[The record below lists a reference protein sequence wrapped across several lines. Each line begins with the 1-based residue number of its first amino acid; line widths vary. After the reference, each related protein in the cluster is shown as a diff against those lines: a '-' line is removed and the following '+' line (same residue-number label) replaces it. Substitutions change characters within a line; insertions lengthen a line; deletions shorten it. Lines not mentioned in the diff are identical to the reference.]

1 MTIHILDGVTVDKI
15 AAGEVVER
23 PASVIKELVENSID
37 AQADKIEVEI
47 TAGGTS
53 FMRVTD
59 NGTGMDMKNA
69 RLCVLRHATSKI
81 QQVDDLMKINTLGF
95 RGEALATIAAISQVE
110 LISVTEGNDAW
121 KVECDGEFIG
131 KVEPAALD
139 RGTQITVR
147 NIFFNTPVRRK
158 FLKTDKKD
166 LKLHIGIRW
175 K

>member
-1 MTIHILDGVTVDKI
+1 MTIHILDDVTVDKI

-69 RLCVLRHATSKI
+69 RLCVRHGHGYEKCPI
-81 QQVDDLMKINTLGF
+81 
-95 RGEALATIAAISQVE
+95 
-110 LISVTEGNDAW
+110 
-121 KVECDGEFIG
+121 
-131 KVEPAALD
+131 
-139 RGTQITVR
+139 VR
-147 NIFFNTPVRRK
+147 TAPC
-158 FLKTDKKD
+158 
-166 LKLHIGIRW
+166 HE
-175 K
+175 